1 MGSTTPFEGGKPVLE
16 QDIHRLARL
25 GVRLMNSIEG
35 GAVVMNEYESS
46 FVSEVKDEQDQDP
59 IWIELKVSF
68 FIRKK

>member
-1 MGSTTPFEGGKPVLE
+1 MGTTVHFEEDKKELTKEV
-16 QDIHRLARL
+16 HRLARL